1 MMRLFDYKFLLLV
14 FCLALVGCSDNETSE
29 VPNPENDEDIPEVSV
44 DKIVSVDPTVKY
56 QTIRGFGAS
65 DCWSPNYVG
74 KYWTNHRDAIT
85 ELLFSSEIVDG
96 QPKGIGLS
104 QWRVNLG
111 AGSAEQGDASGIED
125 ESRRA
130 ESYMTE
136 NGTYD
141 WNKCEG
147 QRYFMNRAKEMG
159 VPDFI
164 LFSNS
169 PLVQYT
175 KNGKGFS
182 NSGMNTNLK
191 DDCYDDYAKY
201 MADVAKHY
209 TDDGY
214 NITHI
219 SPVNE
224 PQYNWDGG
232 QEGSGWTND
241 QVARLARELDAN
253 LTANGLSNTDIL
265 LGEAGD
271 WEYLYKVKNEQER
284 SDVISAFFTPGSSAY
299 VGDLQH
305 VNNLICGHSYWTDG
319 TWDGMR
325 QVRLNVHNKAIAS
338 GLELWQSEWSM
349 LGDGYSSSEF
359 VGYDAA
365 TEMDIALYMS
375 RVIHNDLTVAQVSSW
390 CYWTSIDVTRWAPHK
405 NRFLLISL
413 VPQGGAET
421 GDIKDEGSFNAA
433 PTLWVLGNYSRFI
446 RPGYVRV
453 DLSMN
458 ESMNFFG
465 SAWISPEGDK
475 IVAVYTNYSDKAV
488 KLIDGREGW
497 DSQPTSVMI
506 YTSSSSKHLK
516 ERIVPEDGDIYVD
529 AKSVTTVVYELK

>member
-1 MMRLFDYKFLLLV
+1 MKLFDYKFLT
-14 FCLALVGCSDNETSE
+14 LALSFAFVGCSDEGTPE
-29 VPNPENDEDIPEVSV
+29 VPDSGNDEDIPEVSV
-44 DKIVSVDPTVKY
+44 SKVVSINPTEKY
-56 QTIRGFGAS
+56 QTIKGFGAS
-65 DCWSPNYVG
+65 DCWSPSFVG
-74 KYWTNHRDAIT
+74 KTWTNSRAAIT
-85 ELLFSSEIVDG
+85 ELLFSSEIVEG

-125 ESRRA
+125 KARRA

-136 NGTYD
+136 NGSYD

-147 QRYFMNRAKEMG
+147 QRYFMSRAKELG
-159 VPDFI
+159 VPNFI

-175 KNGKGFS
+175 KNGKGLS
-182 NSGMNTNLK
+182 NSGMNSNLK

-209 TDDGY
+209 TDEGY

-224 PQYNWDGG
+224 PQYNWDSG

-241 QVARLARELDAN
+241 QVAKLARELDAS
-253 LTANGLSNTDIL
+253 LTANGLSTDIL

-284 SDVISAFFTPGSSAY
+284 SNVISAFFTPGSSAY

-325 QVRLNVHNKAIAS
+325 DVRLNVHNKAVEYN
-338 GLELWQSEWSM
+338 LELWQSEWSM

-375 RVIHNDLTVAQVSSW
+375 KVIHNDLTVAQVSSW
-390 CYWTSIDVTRWAPHK
+390 SYWTSMDVSRWGHK

-413 VPQGGAET
+413 VPKGGES
-421 GDIKDEGSFNAA
+421 GDIAEEGSYRAT
-433 PTLWVLGNYSRFI
+433 PTLWVLGNYSRF
-446 RPGYVRV
+446 
-453 DLSMN
+453 L
-458 ESMNFFG
+458 
-465 SAWISPEGDK
+465 
-475 IVAVYTNYSDKAV
+475 
-488 KLIDGREGW
+488 
-497 DSQPTSVMI
+497 
-506 YTSSSSKHLK
+506 
-516 ERIVPEDGDIYVD
+516 
-529 AKSVTTVVYELK
+529 

>member
-1 MMRLFDYKFLLLV
+1 MRLFDYKFMPLA

-29 VPNPENDEDIPEVSV
+29 VPNPENGEDIPEVSV
-44 DKIVSVDPTVKY
+44 DKIVSIDPIVKY

-147 QRYFMNRAKEMG
+147 QRYFMSRAKEMG

-209 TDDGY
+209 IDDGY

-232 QEGSGWTND
+232 QEGSGWTNN
-241 QVARLARELDAN
+241 QVAQLARELDAN
-253 LTANGLSNTDIL
+253 LTANGLLNTDIL

-325 QVRLNVHNKAIAS
+325 QVRLNVHNKAVAS

-359 VGYDAA
+359 VGYDSA

-446 RPGYVRV
+446 RPGYIRV

-488 KLIDGREGW
+488 KLIDDREGW
-497 DSQPTSVMI
+497 DSQPLSVMT

-516 ERIVPEDGDIYVD
+516 ERVVPEDGDIYVD

>member
-1 MMRLFDYKFLLLV
+1 MSYFDCKFLLL
-14 FCLALVGCSDNETSE
+14 ALGFGFVGCSSEDTPEAPPTGDN
-29 VPNPENDEDIPEVSV
+29 DIPEVSV
-44 DKIVSVDPTVKY
+44 GKVVSIDPNEKY

-65 DCWSPNYVG
+65 DCWSPSYVG
-74 KYWTNHRDAIT
+74 KYWTDSRAGIS
-85 ELLFSSEIVDG
+85 ELLFSSEIVEG

-104 QWRVNLG
+104 LWRVNLG

-125 ESRRA
+125 KSRRA
-130 ESYMTE
+130 ESYMTTE
-136 NGTYD
+136 GNYD

-147 QRYFMNRAKEMG
+147 QRYFMSRAKELG

-175 KNGKGFS
+175 KNGKGLS
-182 NSGMNTNLK
+182 NSGMNSNLK

-209 TDDGY
+209 TEEGY

-224 PQYNWDGG
+224 PQYNWDSG

-241 QVARLARELDAN
+241 QVAKLVRELDSS
-253 LTANGLSNTDIL
+253 LTANGLSTDIL

-271 WEYLYKVKNEQER
+271 WEYLYKVKNEEER
-284 SDVISAFFTPGSSAY
+284 SNVISAFFTPGSSAY
-299 VGDLQH
+299 VGDLAH
-305 VNNLICGHSYWTDG
+305 VKNLICGHSYWTDG

-325 QVRLNVHNKAIAS
+325 QVRLDVHNKAVAS

-359 VGYDAA
+359 IGYDKA

-375 RVIHNDLTVAQVSSW
+375 KVIHNDLTVAQVSSW
-390 CYWTSIDVTRWAPHK
+390 SYWTSMDVSRWGHK

-413 VPQGGAET
+413 VPQGGES
-421 GDIKDEGSFNAA
+421 GDIANEGTYRAT

-446 RPGYVRV
+446 RPGYTRIN
-453 DLSMN
+453 LTMN
-458 ESMNFFG
+458 ETMNFFG
-465 SAWISPEGDK
+465 SAWISPKGDE
-475 IVAVYTNYSDKAV
+475 IVAVYSNLSDKAV
-488 KLIDGREGW
+488 KLIDESEGW
-497 DSQPTSVMI
+497 NSESVSVKT
-506 YTSSSSKHLK
+506 YTSSLSKNLK
-516 ERIVPEDGDIYVD
+516 ERVVPADGDVYID
-529 AKSVTTVVYELK
+529 ANSVTTVVYQLN

>member
-1 MMRLFDYKFLLLV
+1 MRLFDYKFLPLA
-14 FCLALVGCSDNETSE
+14 FCLALVGCSDNDMSE
-29 VPNPENDEDIPEVSV
+29 GPNPESGEDIPEVSV
-44 DKIVSVDPTVKY
+44 DKIVSIDPTVKY

-96 QPKGIGLS
+96 QPKGIALS

-147 QRYFMNRAKEMG
+147 QRYFMSRAKEMG

-209 TDDGY
+209 IEDGY

-224 PQYNWDGG
+224 PQYNWNGG
-232 QEGSGWTND
+232 QEGSGWTNE
-241 QVARLARELDAN
+241 QVAQLARELDAN

-325 QVRLNVHNKAIAS
+325 QVRLNVHNKAVAS

-359 VGYDAA
+359 VGYDSA

-446 RPGYVRV
+446 RPKYIRV

-465 SAWISPEGDK
+465 SAWISPEEDK

-488 KLIDGREGW
+488 KLIDDREGW
-497 DSQPTSVMI
+497 DSQPTSVMT

-516 ERIVPEDGDIYVD
+516 ERVVPEDGDIYVD

>member
-1 MMRLFDYKFLLLV
+1 M
-14 FCLALVGCSDNETSE
+14 
-29 VPNPENDEDIPEVSV
+29 PNPENDEDIPEVSV

>member
-1 MMRLFDYKFLLLV
+1 MRLFDYKFLPLV

-111 AGSAEQGDASGIED
+111 SGSAEQGDASGIED

-232 QEGSGWTND
+232 QEGSG
-241 QVARLARELDAN
+241 
-253 LTANGLSNTDIL
+253 
-265 LGEAGD
+265 
-271 WEYLYKVKNEQER
+271 
-284 SDVISAFFTPGSSAY
+284 
-299 VGDLQH
+299 
-305 VNNLICGHSYWTDG
+305 
-319 TWDGMR
+319 
-325 QVRLNVHNKAIAS
+325 
-338 GLELWQSEWSM
+338 
-349 LGDGYSSSEF
+349 
-359 VGYDAA
+359 
-365 TEMDIALYMS
+365 
-375 RVIHNDLTVAQVSSW
+375 
-390 CYWTSIDVTRWAPHK
+390 
-405 NRFLLISL
+405 
-413 VPQGGAET
+413 
-421 GDIKDEGSFNAA
+421 
-433 PTLWVLGNYSRFI
+433 
-446 RPGYVRV
+446 
-453 DLSMN
+453 
-458 ESMNFFG
+458 
-465 SAWISPEGDK
+465 
-475 IVAVYTNYSDKAV
+475 
-488 KLIDGREGW
+488 
-497 DSQPTSVMI
+497 
-506 YTSSSSKHLK
+506 
-516 ERIVPEDGDIYVD
+516 
-529 AKSVTTVVYELK
+529 

>member
-1 MMRLFDYKFLLLV
+1 MRLFDYKFLLLV

>member
-1 MMRLFDYKFLLLV
+1 M
-14 FCLALVGCSDNETSE
+14 
-29 VPNPENDEDIPEVSV
+29 
-44 DKIVSVDPTVKY
+44 
-56 QTIRGFGAS
+56 
-65 DCWSPNYVG
+65 
-74 KYWTNHRDAIT
+74 
-85 ELLFSSEIVDG
+85 
-96 QPKGIGLS
+96 
-104 QWRVNLG
+104 
-111 AGSAEQGDASGIED
+111 
-125 ESRRA
+125 
-130 ESYMTE
+130 
-136 NGTYD
+136 
-141 WNKCEG
+141 
-147 QRYFMNRAKEMG
+147 
-159 VPDFI
+159 
-164 LFSNS
+164 
-169 PLVQYT
+169 
-175 KNGKGFS
+175 
-182 NSGMNTNLK
+182 
-191 DDCYDDYAKY
+191 
-201 MADVAKHY
+201 
-209 TDDGY
+209 
-214 NITHI
+214 
-219 SPVNE
+219 
-224 PQYNWDGG
+224 
-232 QEGSGWTND
+232 
-241 QVARLARELDAN
+241 
-253 LTANGLSNTDIL
+253 SNTDIL

-497 DSQPTSVMI
+497 DSQPTSVMT

>member
-1 MMRLFDYKFLLLV
+1 MRLFDYKFLPLV
-14 FCLALVGCSDNETSE
+14 FCLALVGGSDNETSE

>member
-1 MMRLFDYKFLLLV
+1 MRLFDYKFMPLA

-29 VPNPENDEDIPEVSV
+29 VPNPENGEDIPEVSV
-44 DKIVSVDPTVKY
+44 DKIVSIDPIVKY

-147 QRYFMNRAKEMG
+147 QRYFMSRAKEMG

-209 TDDGY
+209 IDDGY

-232 QEGSGWTND
+232 QEGSGWTNN
-241 QVARLARELDAN
+241 QVAQLARELDAN
-253 LTANGLSNTDIL
+253 LTANGLLNTDIL

-325 QVRLNVHNKAIAS
+325 QVRLNVHNKAVAS

-359 VGYDAA
+359 VGYDSA

-446 RPGYVRV
+446 RPGYIRV

-488 KLIDGREGW
+488 KLIDDREGW
-497 DSQPTSVMI
+497 DSQPLSVMT
-506 YTSSSSKHLK
+506 YTSSSSNHLK
-516 ERIVPEDGDIYVD
+516 ERVVPEDGDIYVD